1 MANNKTNDAEVL
13 KYFADIQNARKD
25 MVMNSYLNYGATTNS
40 TDPKKKKSLFKSE
53 SEIARDNPSRYTRQ
67 YNRFQKKIAR
77 RKNRQDNRYIRR
89 EKIKD
94 AFNDVKDAFRPS
106 QQQLE
111 KRNAR
116 KARRSNL
123 GRGEGNWCGTGDC
136 E

>member
-1 MANNKTNDAEVL
+1 MRNNKTNDAEVL

-25 MVMNSYLNYGATTNS
+25 MVMNSYLNYGSTTNS

-53 SEIARDNPSRYTRQ
+53 SEIARNNPNRYTRQ

-77 RKNRQDNRYIRR
+77 RKNRQDKRYIRR

-94 AFNDVKDAFRPS
+94 AFKDVKDAFRPS

-111 KRNAR
+111 RKNAR

-123 GRGEGNWCGTGDC
+123 GRGGGEGCVNGKCS
-136 E
+136 